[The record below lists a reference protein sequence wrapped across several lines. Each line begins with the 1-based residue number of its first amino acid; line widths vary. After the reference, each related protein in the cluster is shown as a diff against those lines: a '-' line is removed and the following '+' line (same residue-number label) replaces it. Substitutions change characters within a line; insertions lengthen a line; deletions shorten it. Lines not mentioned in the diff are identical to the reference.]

1 MCKSNAKL
9 SNKAFVVMMM
19 TNANEA
25 SKLSLLK
32 KYQEL
37 GKITL
42 LVFFLLMIYFR
53 LNKREEKMLNRRDY
67 AL

>member
-1 MCKSNAKL
+1 
-9 SNKAFVVMMM
+9 MMM

-42 LVFFLLMIYFR
+42 LLFFLLMIYFR

>member
-1 MCKSNAKL
+1 
-9 SNKAFVVMMM
+9 MMM

-42 LVFFLLMIYFR
+42 LLLFFLLMIYFR